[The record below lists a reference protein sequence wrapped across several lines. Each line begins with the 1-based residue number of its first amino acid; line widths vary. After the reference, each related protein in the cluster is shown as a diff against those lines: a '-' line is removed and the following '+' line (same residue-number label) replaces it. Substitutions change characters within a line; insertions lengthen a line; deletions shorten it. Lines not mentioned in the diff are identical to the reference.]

1 MLPSG
6 HVMAIASEN
15 RTWTIALIGNPNTGK
30 STLFGALSGVRQRVG
45 NYPGVTVEKKLGEVV
60 HDGRRW
66 ILVDLPGTYSL
77 APRSPDEMVT
87 VDVLL
92 GRRTD
97 VQPPDVVI
105 CVVAASN
112 LTRNLYLVS
121 QVLELGRPVIV
132 ALSMGDLAEADGLTV
147 DAARLSRQLG
157 IPVVP
162 IQAQLGEGLEA
173 LKQAVEEAGTRPA
186 PTIASPFPSAFR
198 QEVEQLAATLTP
210 PPARYLIERLL
221 LDSGSEVEAQLALGE
236 PDREQLRQRV
246 DDARARLAEVG
257 CRVPEVETTSR
268 YAWIADATDGVVEHP
283 DHAVSKSADRLDA
296 VLTHKVWGSL
306 ILAAVLLLTFSAVF
320 ALAQIPMDWIDAGK
334 DAVSGVLEEAL
345 PDGPIRSLLVKGIIG
360 GIGAVVIFLP
370 QIFILFFILT
380 ALEECGYLSRAAY
393 LMDKIMVRV
402 GLSGKSFIPLL
413 SSFAC
418 AIPGVMATR
427 VIENRRDRL
436 TTILIAPL
444 MSCSARLP
452 VYTLMIAAFIPARS
466 YLGGLIQLQG
476 LTMFAMY
483 SVGVVV
489 AAAVALILKRTLL
502 RSAAPVFL
510 MEMPAYQ
517 WPSPRVI
524 IYRMFERG
532 LDFLQNA
539 GTIIFAVSILMW
551 GALYYPR
558 ISADE
563 LKPLLTE
570 KARIEA
576 AIDTARA
583 ANDGATAE
591 SLAADLGA
599 IDHKMAGEQERRSF
613 LGRAGKL
620 IEPVVRPLGWDWRIG
635 SAVLASFPAREVVVA
650 TMGVIFDV
658 GEDVGEG
665 EGEKRLTTAL
675 QTATWPET
683 GKPLFNIP
691 VALSVMVFFALCA
704 QCVSTLAVIGRETQS
719 WIWPTLSF
727 TYMTVLA
734 YIGAF
739 LAYHVGMLFVS

>member
-6 HVMAIASEN
+6 HAMAIASEN
-15 RTWTIALIGNPNTGK
+15 QTWTIALIGNPNTGK
-30 STLFGALSGVRQRVG
+30 STLFGALSGSRQRVG
-45 NYPGVTVEKKLGEVV
+45 NYPGVTVEKKLGELV

-92 GRRTD
+92 GRRAD

-112 LTRNLYLVS
+112 LVRNLYLVS
-121 QVLELGRPVIV
+121 QVLELGRPVVV

-147 DAARLSRQLG
+147 DAARLGRQLG

-162 IQAQLGEGLEA
+162 IQAQRGDGLEA
-173 LKQAVEEAGTRPA
+173 LKQAVEAAGSQPVPA
-186 PTIASPFPSAFR
+186 IKSPFPAPFR
-198 QEVEQLAATLTP
+198 EEVDRLAATLTP
-210 PPARYLIERLL
+210 PPPRYLLERLL
-221 LDSGSEVEAQLALGE
+221 LDSGSEIEAQIAPGE
-236 PDREQLRQRV
+236 ADREQLRQQV
-246 DDARARLAEVG
+246 EDARARLAEAG
-257 CRVPEVETTSR
+257 CRVPEVETMSR

-283 DHAVSKSADRLDA
+283 EHALSRSADRLDA

-320 ALAQIPMDWIDAGK
+320 AWAQYPMDWIDAGIESVK
-334 DAVSGVLEEAL
+334 GALDEAL
-345 PDGPIRSLLVKGIIG
+345 PDGPIRSLLVKGIVG

-370 QIFILFFILT
+370 QIFILFAILT
-380 ALEECGYLSRAAY
+380 ALEECGYMARAAY

-452 VYTLMIAAFIPARS
+452 VYTLMIAAFIPTRS

-502 RSAAPVFL
+502 RGATPVFL

-524 IYRMFERG
+524 VHRMLDRG
-532 LDFLQNA
+532 WDFLRNA

-558 ISADE
+558 ISPEE

-570 KARIEA
+570 KTRIEA
-576 AIDTARA
+576 AIDSAKA
-583 ANDGATAE
+583 ANDEATAE
-591 SLAADLGA
+591 SLVAELGA

-613 LGRAGKL
+613 LGRAGKV

-635 SAVLASFPAREVVVA
+635 SAVLAAFPAREVVVA

-658 GEDVGEG
+658 GEEVDEG
-665 EGEKRLTTAL
+665 EGAQRLVTAL
-675 QTATWPET
+675 QTATWPDT

-719 WIWPTLSF
+719 WVWPTLSF

-739 LAYHVGMLFVS
+739 LAYRVGMLFVS

>member
-1 MLPSG
+1 
-6 HVMAIASEN
+6 MAIASEN
-15 RTWTIALIGNPNTGK
+15 PSWTIALIGNPNTGK

-60 HDGRRW
+60 HDGRKW
-66 ILVDLPGTYSL
+66 VLVDLPGTYSL

-92 GRRTD
+92 GRRSD
-97 VQPPDVVI
+97 VRPPDVVV
-105 CVVAASN
+105 CVVAAGN
-112 LTRNLYLVS
+112 LARNLYLVS
-121 QVLELGRPVIV
+121 QVLELGRPVVV
-132 ALSMGDLAEADGLTV
+132 ALTMGDLAAADGMTV
-147 DAARLSRQLG
+147 DAERLSRQLG

-162 IQAQLGEGLEA
+162 IQAQRSEGLED
-173 LKQAVEEAGTRPA
+173 LKQAVEKAGSRPA
-186 PTIASPFPSAFR
+186 PKTPSPFPAAFR
-198 QEVEQLAATLTP
+198 EEVDRLDASLAPSP
-210 PPARYLIERLL
+210 PRYLIERLL
-221 LDSGSEVEAQLALGE
+221 LDSGSQVEAQLGLVGE
-236 PDREQLRQRV
+236 ASENLRRNLE
-246 DDARARLAEVG
+246 DARARLVDAG
-257 CRVPEVETTSR
+257 CRVPEVETTAR
-268 YAWIADATDGVVEHP
+268 YAWIAGATDGVVQRSE
-283 DHAVSKSADRLDA
+283 HAVSRSADRLDA
-296 VLTHKVWGSL
+296 ILTHKIWGSL

-320 ALAQIPMDWIDAGK
+320 AWAQYPMDWIDAGIGAAS
-334 DAVSGVLEEAL
+334 DALEESL
-345 PDGPIRSLLVKGIIG
+345 PEGPIKNLLIKGIVG

-370 QIFILFFILT
+370 QIFILFAILT
-380 ALEECGYLSRAAY
+380 ALEECGYMARAAY
-393 LMDKIMVRV
+393 LMDKVMVRV

-452 VYTLMIAAFIPARS
+452 VYTLMIGAFIPARS
-466 YLGGLIQLQG
+466 YFGGVVQLQG
-476 LTMFAMY
+476 LTMFGMY
-483 SVGVVV
+483 MVGVVV

-502 RSAAPVFL
+502 RSATPVFL

-524 IYRMFERG
+524 FHRMLERG
-532 LDFLQNA
+532 GDFLKNA
-539 GTIIFAVSILMW
+539 GTVIFAVSIVMW

-558 ISADE
+558 ISE
-563 LKPLLTE
+563 GTLSPLQAE
-570 KARIEA
+570 EAQIESEIEA
-576 AIDTARA
+576 AKSR
-583 ANDGATAE
+583 NDAEKAE
-591 SLAADLGA
+591 SLTASLEALH
-599 IDHKMAGEQERRSF
+599 HKMDGEQERQSF

-658 GEDVGEG
+658 GEDVDEG
-665 EGEKRLTTAL
+665 EGEQRLVSAL
-675 QTATWPET
+675 QSATWPDT
-683 GKPLFNIP
+683 GAPLFNVP

-719 WIWPTLSF
+719 WTWPALSF
-727 TYMTVLA
+727 AYMTVLA

>member
-1 MLPSG
+1 
-6 HVMAIASEN
+6 MAIASEN
-15 RTWTIALIGNPNTGK
+15 QTWTIALIGNPNTGK
-30 STLFGALSGVRQRVG
+30 STLFGALSGSRQRVG
-45 NYPGVTVEKKLGEVV
+45 NFPGVTVEKKLGDVV

-77 APRSPDEMVT
+77 APRSPDEMVA

-105 CVVAASN
+105 CVVSASN
-112 LTRNLYLVS
+112 LARNLYLVS
-121 QVLELGRPVIV
+121 QVLELGRPVVI

-147 DAARLSRQLG
+147 DVARLGRQLG
-157 IPVVP
+157 VP
-162 IQAQLGEGLEA
+162 IVPILAQRGQGLEA
-173 LKQAVEEAGTRPA
+173 LKQAVEEAGSKPA
-186 PTIASPFPSAFR
+186 PTITSPFPSAFR
-198 QEVEQLAATLTP
+198 EEADRIAATL
-210 PPARYLIERLL
+210 PPATPRYLVERLL
-221 LDSGSEVEAQLALGE
+221 LDLGSEIEAQIAPGE
-236 PDREQLRQRV
+236 ADRAPLRRRV
-246 DDARARLAEVG
+246 DDARARLAEAG
-257 CRVPEVETTSR
+257 CRVPGVETTAR
-268 YAWIADATDGVVEHP
+268 YAWIAGVTEGVIQHP
-283 DHAVSKSADRLDA
+283 EHAVSRSADRLDA
-296 VLTHKVWGSL
+296 ILTHKVWGTL

-320 ALAQIPMDWIDAGK
+320 AWAQYPMDWIDAGFE
-334 DAVSGVLEEAL
+334 AVSSFLEDSL
-345 PDGPIRSLLVKGIIG
+345 PDGPIRSLLVKGIVG

-418 AIPGVMATR
+418 AIPGIMATR

-483 SVGVVV
+483 AVGVVV

-502 RSAAPVFL
+502 RSATPVFL

-517 WPSPRVI
+517 LPSLRVI
-524 IYRMFERG
+524 IHRMLERG
-532 LDFLQNA
+532 WDFLKNA
-539 GTIIFAVSILMW
+539 GTIIFAVSIVMW

-558 ISADE
+558 ISPEE
-563 LKPLLTE
+563 LKPLLVE

-576 AIDTARA
+576 ELDAAKA
-583 ANDGATAE
+583 ANDAAGAE
-591 SLAADLGA
+591 SLAADLDA
-599 IDHKMAGEQERRSF
+599 IDHRMQGEQERRSF
-613 LGRAGKL
+613 LGRAGKV

-665 EGEKRLTTAL
+665 EGEQRLTTAL
-675 QTATWPET
+675 QSATWPES
-683 GKPLFNIP
+683 GKPLFNVP

-719 WIWPTLSF
+719 WVWPTISF

-739 LAYHVGMLFVS
+739 LAYQLGMLFV